1 MKSFFITGTDTEVGK
16 THVSTLLL
24 SYLNQFNL
32 KTVGY
37 KPIAAGA
44 ERAFGELVNEDA
56 LSLMEASSLGLQY
69 KYVNPYVFE
78 EPIAPHIAAQR
89 AGVSLDFGVLSDGL
103 TAIAQKGAD
112 YTLVEG
118 AGGWALPV
126 ANDRFLYEWVK
137 AEKLPVILVVGM
149 KLGCLNH
156 ALLTLAHINASG
168 CKCVG
173 WIANHTDPDMLM
185 QKENIE
191 SLKTM
196 LDVPLLAIAP
206 HQEAGQKPRFQLYQA
221 LSGALELNTRF
232 N

>member
-1 MKSFFITGTDTEVGK
+1 MKAFFITGTDTEVGK
-16 THVSTLLL
+16 THVSSLLL
-24 SYLNQFNL
+24 SYLNQFKL

-56 LSLMEASSLGLQY
+56 LSLMEASSLGLPY

-78 EPIAPHIAAQR
+78 EPIAPHIAAER
-89 AGVSLDFGVLSDGL
+89 AGVQLDFTTLSAGL
-103 TAIAQKGAD
+103 DAIAAKGAD

-126 ANDRFLYEWVK
+126 ATNKFLYEWVK
-137 AEKLPVILVVGM
+137 KEELPVILVVGM

-156 ALLTLAHINASG
+156 ALLTLAHIKATG
-168 CKCVG
+168 CRCVG
-173 WIANHTDPDMLM
+173 WIANHTDPNMLV

-191 SLKTM
+191 SLKLM
-196 LDVPLLAIAP
+196 LDVPLLAVAP
-206 HQEAGQKPRFQLYQA
+206 YKQADEKPRFQIYQA
-221 LSGALELNTRF
+221 LSNALEINLGV
-232 N
+232 